1 MKALLLAAGL
11 GTRLRPL
18 TNNIPKCLVPINN
31 KPLLGYWLE
40 QLSAVGVTEFH
51 INTHYLSSQVEA
63 YLEPLKE
70 KYNITTHY
78 EPSLQGT
85 LKTFQQLSKQLFDDE
100 QAIIVAHA
108 DNLVFCDW
116 QQFIEF
122 HQRAPIDIVA
132 SMMTFE
138 TTTPSSCGIVEIDEH
153 KRLIAFHEKVA
164 NPPSNHASGAVFCF
178 NSNVQ
183 KLWKKQADCTDISYH
198 LLPLLLGKIQCWH
211 NNQYLKDIGTPQALQ
226 QAEQDVLLY
235 V

>member
-40 QLSAVGVTEFH
+40 QLNDAGVTEFH
-51 INTHYLSSQVEA
+51 INTHYFAPQVEA

-70 KYNITTHY
+70 KYKIFTHF
-78 EPSLQGT
+78 ESTLQGT
-85 LKTFQQLSKQLFDDE
+85 LKTFQLLKEQLFNDG

-108 DNLVFCDW
+108 DNLVFCHW
-116 QQFIEF
+116 QKFIEF
-122 HQRAPIDIVA
+122 HQRAPIDVVA

-138 TTTPSSCGIVEIDEH
+138 TSTPSSCGIVEIDEN
-153 KRLIAFHEKVA
+153 KRLIAFHEKVT

-178 NSNVQ
+178 NKQVQ
-183 KLWKKQADCTDISYH
+183 NIWQVADNCTDISEH
-198 LLPLLLGKIQCWH
+198 LIPLLLGKTQCWH
-211 NNQYLKDIGTPQALQ
+211 NSQYLKDIGTPEALK
-226 QAEQDVLLY
+226 QAEQDVLNY